1 MQGYSRTY
9 DGPARQTRAEFYTD
23 AERDGFASVKAGRDI
38 FRDQDFVK
46 IFIPGSGTILVE
58 RVNDGHVERWPE
70 LYQAFKAGKE
80 APLNGT
86 PLSEWSL
93 LKRAQIA
100 ELNYRNV
107 RTIEDLAEL
116 SDLAVQN
123 LGMGGQMLRSRAKAY
138 LDDAEREAVS
148 TKLFNE
154 NDTLRLRISTLE
166 NQVEGLG
173 QQLLQM
179 TRAAE
184 FQRTQPQL
192 PTYVPALHDPVEMA
206 KQLGSRGAF
215 AGAAPVSALD
225 EFAAMPPP
233 RELRMPRVAG
243 APALGGEPPAPPV
256 HELQEE
262 AG

>member
-23 AERDGFASVKAGRDI
+23 AERDGFASAKAGRDI

-58 RVNDGHVERWPE
+58 RVNDGHAERWPE
-70 LYQAFKAGKE
+70 LYAAFKAGKE
-80 APLNGT
+80 APLSGT

-100 ELNYRNV
+100 ELNYRNI
-107 RTIEDLAEL
+107 RTIEDLADL

-123 LGMGGQMLRSRAKAY
+123 IGMGGVRLRERANAWLK
-138 LDDAEREAVS
+138 DAEREALA
-148 TKLFNE
+148 TKLTSE
-154 NDTLRLRISTLE
+154 NDGLRLRISTLE
-166 NQVEGLG
+166 NQVEALG

-179 TRAAE
+179 TRAADY
-184 FQRTQPQL
+184 QRQQSQAPV
-192 PTYVPALHDPVEMA
+192 YVPALHDPVEAA
-206 KQLGSRGAF
+206 KQLGGAI
-215 AGAAPVSALD
+215 GGGSVVSALD

-233 RELRMPRVAG
+233 RELRMPRVEG
-243 APALGGEPPAPPV
+243 SGPAPPDDRR
-256 HELQEE
+256 E
-262 AG
+262 AC

>member
-1 MQGYSRTY
+1 MLGYSRTY

-38 FRDQDFVK
+38 FRDVDFVK

-70 LYQAFKAGKE
+70 LYAAFKAGKE
-80 APLNGT
+80 APLSGT

-107 RTIEDLAEL
+107 RTIEDLADL

-123 LGMGGQMLRSRAKAY
+123 LGMGGQMLRLRAKAY
-138 LDDAEREAVS
+138 LDDAEREAVA
-148 TKLFNE
+148 TKLFTE

-184 FQRTQPQL
+184 YQRQQPQM

-206 KQLGSRGAF
+206 KQLGNPGAMV
-215 AGAAPVSALD
+215 GAPVSALD
-225 EFAAMPPP
+225 EFAALAPP

-243 APALGGEPPAPPV
+243 AAALGGEPPAPPV

>member
-38 FRDQDFVK
+38 FRDVDFVK

-58 RVNDGHVERWPE
+58 RVNNEHLERWPE

-80 APLNGT
+80 APLSGT

-100 ELNYRNV
+100 ELNYRNI
-107 RTIEDLAEL
+107 RTVEDIADL

-123 LGMGGQMLRSRAKAY
+123 LGMGGQVLRARAKAY
-138 LDDAEREAVS
+138 LDDAEREALA
-148 TKLFNE
+148 TRLTTE
-154 NDTLRLRISTLE
+154 NDGLRMRISTLE
-166 NQVEGLG
+166 NQVEALG
-173 QQLLQM
+173 AQLLQM

-184 FQRTQPQL
+184 FQRTQPVPQ
-192 PTYVPALHDPVEMA
+192 TYIPALHDPVEGA
-206 KQLGSRGAF
+206 KLALAQRGQGDPYLGASV
-215 AGAAPVSALD
+215 VSALD
-225 EFAAMPPP
+225 EFADLPPP
-233 RELRMPRVAG
+233 RELRMPRAGGAEVA
-243 APALGGEPPAPPV
+243 V
-256 HELQEE
+256 HELADRE
-262 AG
+262 GC